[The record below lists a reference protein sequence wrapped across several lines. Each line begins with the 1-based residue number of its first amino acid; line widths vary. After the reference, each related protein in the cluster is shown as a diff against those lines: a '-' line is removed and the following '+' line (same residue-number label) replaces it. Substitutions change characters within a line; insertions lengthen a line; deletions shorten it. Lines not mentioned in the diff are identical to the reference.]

1 MHSSHTANDPEGS
14 LKLEGLAAVSASLD
28 LVQAQVYYTQDNL
41 NGFKIRAIV
50 LLALNGGVIILSVA
64 YLAVLEV
71 QRRRVTPSPPQ
82 WLYQFVGQP
91 PGDLLVMNARI
102 ISATLGIIS
111 STCWIFI
118 ILDALNQYIEH
129 RNPTI
134 GGHFVR
140 AFVMCPMFVH
150 GWVASW
156 FIYTTYILTN
166 KSKSNHTSPL
176 SKISSATVNL
186 FFAGLGLSAFLGC
199 IAIGVWQIECVSDF
213 WSRFRSLTNLLSQLA
228 TAYPNGISPTD
239 STRAVSASAAFSSAS
254 DKLIHMIKWYFIL
267 LCIPASLVYVFSL
280 TGLGLARHLG
290 AHIELSKKGLM
301 RSLEQ
306 EPTGEEPTAA
316 EPAETGSAYHDP
328 IRVFSPTNTTF
339 KSASSPPP
347 HSTFILP
354 KNLSLDAQGLRFVAQ
369 SSSLHRKRAETL
381 VLVSKARSELIVL
394 SSFISAN
401 AVALVGMLIY
411 SAYAVAKDQTI
422 HGSWIATEVTT
433 VGAAWISGISS
444 CCATLGLIRN
454 LWHYRTLSGG
464 TPAAGL
470 TSSLGGGEEMG
481 ATSQIDTLPRG
492 TRLDPTMVHRHSGIE
507 HPFQTFEKEREE
519 PIEHYRGAIPASR
532 SEARG
537 GSDCSEWLALNNVR
551 VRDGTGESG
560 REKISQWDFGTA
572 ESRR

>member
-1 MHSSHTANDPEGS
+1 
-14 LKLEGLAAVSASLD
+14 
-28 LVQAQVYYTQDNL
+28 
-41 NGFKIRAIV
+41 
-50 LLALNGGVIILSVA
+50 
-64 YLAVLEV
+64 
-71 QRRRVTPSPPQ
+71 
-82 WLYQFVGQP
+82 
-91 PGDLLVMNARI
+91 MNARI

-176 SKISSATVNL
+176 SVVSSATVNL
-186 FFAGLGLSAFLGC
+186 FFAGLGLSALLGC
-199 IAIGVWQIECVSDF
+199 IAIGVWQIGCVSNF
-213 WSRFRSLTNLLSQLA
+213 WSRLHSLTNLLSQLA

-239 STRAVSASAAFSSAS
+239 SARAVSASAAFSSAS
-254 DKLIHMIKWYFIL
+254 DKWLHMIKWYFIL

-290 AHIELSKKGLM
+290 AHIELSKESLM

-306 EPTGEEPTAA
+306 DPTGEEPTAA
-316 EPAETGSAYHDP
+316 EPAETDLSTNHDP
-328 IRVFSPTNTTF
+328 IRVFSPTNPTF
-339 KSASSPPP
+339 KCASSPPP

-354 KNLSLDAQGLRFVAQ
+354 KNLSLDAEGLRFVAQ

-381 VLVSKARSELIVL
+381 VLVSKARSELVVL

-401 AVALVGMLIY
+401 AVALIGLLIY

-444 CCATLGLIRN
+444 CCATLGLIWN

-470 TSSLGGGEEMG
+470 TSSSGGGEEMG

-492 TRLDPTMVHRHSGIE
+492 TSVDPTMVHRHSGIE

-537 GSDCSEWLALNNVR
+537 GSDYSIWLALSKVR
-551 VRDGTGESG
+551 VVRDGTGESV
-560 REKISQWDFGTA
+560 REKISPWDFGTA
-572 ESRR
+572 ELRR